1 MFRRGKFRNSPIARS
16 GNRQDGYMMLVL
28 MLSMALLTIGLLAVL
43 PAMKQQILRDRE
55 DEMRHRGTAYMR
67 AIQHFYKKYNRY
79 PNRVEELENTNN
91 LHFIR
96 KRYKDPMSVDPETGK
111 ERDFKF
117 LHQSDVSLNIGPVL
131 GQGVPGQG
139 IPGAPGQPGLAGGA
153 PGGALNAAAQQLG
166 ASALGAMAAQ
176 ASGGIQQTTPPNLQ
190 AGANGDADSEGGNS
204 GGTSGSSGSKA
215 SSDSSSGFNGPT
227 FGGGPILGVV
237 STSKAKS
244 IRVFYEKDHYKDWL
258 FIYVP
263 GSEQGGL
270 LKGPINPGMP
280 TGGGF
285 GGVNPGAAGGLGG
298 GITPGQGVPNGL
310 QQPQFPT
317 LQTPTPQNQPQSPP
331 EQ

>member
-1 MFRRGKFRNSPIARS
+1 
-16 GNRQDGYMMLVL
+16 MMLVL

-55 DEMRHRGTAYMR
+55 DEMRHRGTSYMR

-79 PNRVEELENTNN
+79 PNRIEELENTNN

-96 KRYKDPMSVDPETGK
+96 KRYKDPMNVDPETGK

-131 GQGVPGQG
+131 GQVPGQGVPGVPGQ
-139 IPGAPGQPGLAGGA
+139 PGGLPGA

-176 ASGGIQQTTPPNLQ
+176 ASGGIQQTNAPNLQ
-190 AGANGDADSEGGNS
+190 AGANGNADSEEGDS
-204 GGTSGSSGSKA
+204 GGSSGPNGSK
-215 SSDSSSGFNGPT
+215 SSSESSSGFNGPT
-227 FGGGPILGVV
+227 FGGGPILGVA

-285 GGVNPGAAGGLGG
+285 GGVNPATAGGLGG
-298 GITPGQGVPNGL
+298 GITPGQGVQNGL
-310 QQPQFPT
+310 QP
-317 LQTPTPQNQPQSPP
+317 QTPTPQNQPQSSP
-331 EQ
+331 QQ

>member
-1 MFRRGKFRNSPIARS
+1 
-16 GNRQDGYMMLVL
+16 MMLAL
-28 MLSMALLTIGLLAVL
+28 MLSMALLTLGLLAVL

-96 KRYKDPMSVDPETGK
+96 KRYKDPMNVDPETGK

-131 GQGVPGQG
+131 GQVPGQ
-139 IPGAPGQPGLAGGA
+139 APGQA
-153 PGGALNAAAQQLG
+153 PGGALNAAAPQLG
-166 ASALGAMAAQ
+166 ASAFGAIAAQ
-176 ASGGIQQTTPPNLQ
+176 ASGGIQQTTPPNLL
-190 AGANGDADSEGGNS
+190 AGANDADSEGGNS
-204 GGTSGSSGSKA
+204 GGSSGLNGSKS

-227 FGGGPILGVV
+227 FGGGPILGVA

-263 GSEQGGL
+263 GAERGGL
-270 LKGPINPGMP
+270 LNGPINPGMP

-285 GGVNPGAAGGLGG
+285 GGVNPAPAGGFGG

-310 QQPQFPT
+310 QPQTPT
-317 LQTPTPQNQPQSPP
+317 PPTPQNQPQSPP

>member
-1 MFRRGKFRNSPIARS
+1 MHRRFKVRDYRIAKS
-16 GNRQDGYMMLVL
+16 QNRQGGYMMLAL
-28 MLSMALLTIGLLAVL
+28 MLAMALMTVGLLAVL

-79 PNRVEELENTNN
+79 PNRIEELENTNN

-96 KRYKDPMSVDPETGK
+96 KRYKDPMSIDPATGK
-111 ERDFKF
+111 EKDFKF
-117 LHQSDVSLNIGPVL
+117 LHQSDVSLNMGPVL
-131 GQGVPGQG
+131 GQGVPGA
-139 IPGAPGQPGLAGGA
+139 PGAAGQPGMQGPAT

-166 ASALGAMAAQ
+166 ASALGAMA
-176 ASGGIQQTTPPNLQ
+176 GGIQQTAAPNLQ
-190 AGANGDADSEGGNS
+190 AGANGDADSEGEGNS
-204 GGTSGSSGSKA
+204 GGSSGSGSGSKS

-244 IRVFYEKDHYKDWL
+244 IRVFNEKDHYKDWL

-280 TGGGF
+280 TGGNF
-285 GGVNPGAAGGLGG
+285 GGVTPGAAGGLG

-310 QQPQFPT
+310 QPQSPPT
-317 LQTPTPQNQPQSPP
+317 PAPQNQPQTPP
-331 EQ
+331 Q